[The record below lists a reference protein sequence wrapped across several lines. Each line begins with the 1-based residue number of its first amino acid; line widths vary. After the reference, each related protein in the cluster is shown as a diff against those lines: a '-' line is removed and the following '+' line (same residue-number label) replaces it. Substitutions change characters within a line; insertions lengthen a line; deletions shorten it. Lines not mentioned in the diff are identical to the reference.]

1 MVDQVHDT
9 ISIAAPA
16 ATVWQVILDFDA
28 YPLWADAVTAAAV
41 AETDADGQPV
51 LVDFT
56 ADARVAEVHYQL
68 RYQRTGDHLEWHLA
82 KSELL
87 TRLDGSY
94 DVVDHGESCEVT
106 YRLLG
111 DIALPVPGFLKK
123 RAARVILDTSLRG
136 LERRVQQL
144 QGA

>member
-9 ISIAAPA
+9 ITIAAPA

-28 YPLWADAVTAAAV
+28 YPLWADAVTAASV
-41 AETDADGQPV
+41 AETDADDQPV

-68 RYQRTGDHLEWHLA
+68 RYTRDGDHLEWHLA
-82 KSELL
+82 QSELL

-94 DVVDHGESCEVT
+94 DVVDRGDSCEVT
-106 YRLLG
+106 YRLVG

-136 LERRVQQL
+136 LERRVQHL
-144 QGA
+144 QGT

>member
-9 ISIAAPA
+9 ITIAAPA
-16 ATVWQVILDFDA
+16 SMVWQVILDFDA
-28 YPLWADAVTAAAV
+28 YPLWADAVTAASV
-41 AETDADGQPV
+41 AELDDEGHPL

-56 ADARVAEVHYQL
+56 ADARVAQVDYRL
-68 RYQRTGDHLEWHLA
+68 RYERDGDHLEWHLVE
-82 KSELL
+82 SDLL

-106 YRLLG
+106 YALLG
-111 DIALPVPGFLKK
+111 DISLPVPGFLKK
-123 RAARVILDTSLRG
+123 RASRVILDTSLRG
-136 LERRVQQL
+136 LARRVQQL